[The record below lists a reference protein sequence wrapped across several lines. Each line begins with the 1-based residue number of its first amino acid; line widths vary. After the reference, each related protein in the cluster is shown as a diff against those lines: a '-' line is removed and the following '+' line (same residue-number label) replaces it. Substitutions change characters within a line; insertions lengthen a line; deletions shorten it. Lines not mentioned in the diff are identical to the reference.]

1 MRHGEQPSCLR
12 SSIFLMG
19 QNARGN
25 WVVQDQR
32 GACGGI
38 FVDRASAVRFAMFEN
53 GNQPHAVVLVPGIF
67 DLDLNRGAN
76 DAHRQSVGDK
86 ASPKRRAA

>member
-19 QNARGN
+19 QNALGN

-53 GNQPHAVVLVPGIF
+53 GTSRTPWCWF
-67 DLDLNRGAN
+67 RG
-76 DAHRQSVGDK
+76 S
-86 ASPKRRAA
+86 SISI